1 MQGVIRLLYVGRITA
16 EKGIPMLLG
25 SIDDLVARGYNIEL
39 TLAGPI
45 SDHSGLLR
53 RLRPLIRS
61 GNVRLVGILSGK
73 DLWKQYRRADIF
85 VFPSTT
91 DTQGL
96 VLHEAAHAGLP
107 IVMVDPLLTIVSRP
121 GLNAIL
127 SEPSVANLADAIELT
142 INKLSDSRW
151 REMVDAAGMRLA
163 SQYSLSTQTLKL
175 TSIYGQLINE
185 SKDHSA

>member
-1 MQGVIRLLYVGRITA
+1 LGGTGFFGRLLVR
-16 EKGIPMLLG
+16 
-25 SIDDLVARGYNIEL
+25 V
-39 TLAGPI
+39 
-45 SDHSGLLR
+45 LR
-53 RLRPLIRS
+53 RLRPLVRS
-61 GNVRLVGILSGK
+61 GSVRLVGILSGK

-107 IVMVDPLLTIVSRP
+107 IVTVDPLLTIVSKS

-163 SQYSLSTQTLKL
+163 SQYSLSTQTLRL
-175 TSIYGQLINE
+175 TSLYGQLINE
-185 SKDHSA
+185 SKGHST